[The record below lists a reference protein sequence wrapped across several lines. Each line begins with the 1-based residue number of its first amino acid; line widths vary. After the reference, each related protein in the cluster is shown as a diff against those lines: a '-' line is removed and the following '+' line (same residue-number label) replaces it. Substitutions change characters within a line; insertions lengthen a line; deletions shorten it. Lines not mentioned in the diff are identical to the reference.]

1 MLSVCLM
8 TQDYQMFFTY
18 KQFLHSYFTF
28 NSSITF
34 LFSSTFLPISF
45 CHHHFS
51 TSISLPLSL
60 PLVCPFIHLIG
71 CLTCKQNNAN
81 KIRERELL
89 MLQSRNRKESHTQT
103 LTHTQRIWTRAESA
117 GVSKNDECWLD
128 LHISIGFG
136 SWNDIGTAMFI
147 AFRPSSSI
155 VSRVHVCMVLA
166 LTCSSAT

>member
-8 TQDYQMFFTY
+8 TQDYQMFFLRT
-18 KQFLHSYFTF
+18 
-28 NSSITF
+28 NSFSILISPSIAQS
-34 LFSSTFLPISF
+34 LFFFLP
-45 CHHHFS
+45 HFYRFHFVII
-51 TSISLPLSL
+51 ISLHPSLSL
-60 PLVCPFIHLIG
+60 CRSLLFVHLFIWSAVSHV
-71 CLTCKQNNAN
+71 
-81 KIRERELL
+81 
-89 MLQSRNRKESHTQT
+89 NRTMQTKYEKESFLCYKAEIEKNHTHKHS
-103 LTHTQRIWTRAESA
+103 HTQRIWTRAESA